1 MATKL
6 DPKGVVTLRDA
17 ILSEIIQHEALVNL
31 LERKGILSKD
41 ELLEEIK
48 RVHASMAIPRN

>member
-6 DPKGVVTLRDA
+6 DPKEVVTLRDA

-48 RVHASMAIPRN
+48 RVHASVVKPRN